1 VTPDDDPALRVA
13 PRTGLDELPAHLN
26 TVYGVDVD
34 AVSELDLGTLR
45 VALHDGRTWV
55 ARVHPRQRP
64 LAEVKGD
71 AEILGWL
78 AGRDYPAE
86 RIPDGV
92 TEPVSTLDGQPVI
105 VTEGIRWVARG
116 QRRAAV
122 VKAGGLRALGAL
134 LARLQALQTQA
145 APKAAGR
152 PGGAWHHLADGAPRA
167 ELAAARVLLDDV
179 GAPDALHTALDATD
193 AGDGLPDA
201 FAHPDFVMANV
212 VCAADRDDALI
223 LVDWSGAGRAPRVWP
238 LAFLLWSLGAGGDL
252 ARVDRAVDGYRRGGG
267 ELSAAELDRLPAVV
281 AARPVVFDAWAYATG
296 RRTATEAV
304 RRVAESREI
313 ARRIAGRTRAAFQA

>member
-1 VTPDDDPALRVA
+1 VTRDDDPALRVA
-13 PRTGLDELPAHLN
+13 PRTGLDDLPAHLHDAHR
-26 TVYGVDVD
+26 VDVE
-34 AVSELDLGTLR
+34 AISELDLGTLR
-45 VALHDGRTWV
+45 VALRDGRIWV

-64 LAEVKGD
+64 LVEVRGD
-71 AEILGWL
+71 AEILAWL
-78 AGRDYPAE
+78 DGRDYPAE

-105 VTEGIRWVARG
+105 VTEGIRWVPRG

-134 LARLQALQTQA
+134 LARLQALDTQT
-145 APKAAGR
+145 APVAAGR
-152 PGGAWHHLADGAPRA
+152 PGGAWHHLTDGAPSA
-167 ELAAARVLLDDV
+167 ELAAVRAMLDDV

-193 AGDGLPDA
+193 GGDGLPEA

-212 VCAADRDDALI
+212 VCAADLDGALI
-223 LVDWSGAGRAPRVWP
+223 LGDWAGAGRAPRVWP

-267 ELSAAELDRLPAVV
+267 ELTAAELDRLPAVV
-281 AARPVVFDAWAYATG
+281 AARPVVFDVWAYATD
-296 RRTATEAV
+296 RRTATEAA
-304 RRVAESREI
+304 RRVGESREI
-313 ARRIAGRTRAAFQA
+313 ARRIAERARAAFAA

>member
-1 VTPDDDPALRVA
+1 MTPDDDPALRVE
-13 PRTGLDELPAHLN
+13 PRTGLDDLPAHLAI
-26 TVYGVDVD
+26 VHGVQVD

-45 VALHDGRTWV
+45 VALRDGRTWV

-64 LAEVKGD
+64 LAAAHGD
-71 AEILGWL
+71 AEILAWL

-92 TEPVSTLDGQPVI
+92 TEPVSILDGQPVI
-105 VTEGIRWVARG
+105 VTEGIRWVPRG
-116 QRRAAV
+116 QRRDAV

-134 LARLQALQTQA
+134 LARLQALDTQT
-145 APKAAGR
+145 APAAAGR
-152 PGGAWHHLADGAPRA
+152 PGGAWHHLADGAPSA
-167 ELAAARVLLDDV
+167 ELAAVRAMLDDV

-193 AGDGLPDA
+193 GGDGLPEA

-212 VCAADRDDALI
+212 VCAADRDGALI
-223 LVDWSGAGRAPRVWP
+223 LVDWAGAGRAPRVWP

-267 ELSAAELDRLPAVV
+267 ELTDAELDRLPAVV
-281 AARPVVFDAWAYATG
+281 AARPVVFEAWAFATD
-296 RRTATEAV
+296 RRSARDAISH
-304 RRVAESREI
+304 VASTRET
-313 ARRIAGRTRAAFQA
+313 ARRIAERARAAFAV